1 MYYVWSVCVSLYGH
15 TKHLLALMGEPI
27 SRIMSV
33 LGLENPTDDVLNI
46 LGRIHNTEMY
56 SKNIYY
62 TKKNWVRQK
71 YFHFFL
77 LWIYIYHNRQTYFEI
92 QNQFKESF
100 LKMEQYN
107 KKWIA
112 IWMWFEYIDILT
124 FIGIFNK
131 WLYFFLHWM
140 VVALRIFL
148 VWSVVL
154 WKLDN

>member
-62 TKKNWVRQK
+62 IKKKLSQAKV
-71 YFHFFL
+71 FSLFL
-77 LWIYIYHNRQTYFEI
+77 L
-92 QNQFKESF
+92 
-100 LKMEQYN
+100 
-107 KKWIA
+107 
-112 IWMWFEYIDILT
+112 
-124 FIGIFNK
+124 
-131 WLYFFLHWM
+131 
-140 VVALRIFL
+140 
-148 VWSVVL
+148 
-154 WKLDN
+154 